1 MAYVRRNEHEQIIAV
16 FRDAGDDGLEFIEN
30 DDPELLAFL
39 DEQDDDVVVDVDGP
53 PQMPQMP
60 HASGGADHPR
70 RRHDDVIEEPHR
82 SLGDTDLRLV
92 RALED
97 VIELL
102 DRKGVISESE
112 LPEPVQQLLAKRR
125 NMRVMLRELRSSG
138 ALDDF

>member
-16 FRDAGDDGLEFIEN
+16 FRDEAADGLEFIEN

-39 DEQDDDVVVDVDGP
+39 EEQDDDVVIDTAEP
-53 PQMPQMP
+53 PTMPLE
-60 HASGGADHPR
+60 ADPPPAPG
-70 RRHDDVIEEPHR
+70 DAMGVPAR
-82 SLGDTDLRLV
+82 SLGDSDLRLI

-97 VIELL
+97 LIELL

-112 LPEPVQQLLAKRR
+112 MPEPVQQLLAKRR
-125 NMRVMLRELRSSG
+125 NMREILRELRSTG

>member
-1 MAYVRRNEHEQIIAV
+1 MAYVRRNEHQQIIAV

-39 DEQDDDVVVDVDGP
+39 DEQDDDVVVDGDGP

-60 HASGGADHPR
+60 KATDHPR
-70 RRHDDVIEEPHR
+70 RRHDDVMDEPQR
-82 SLGDTDLRLV
+82 SLGDTDLRLI

-97 VIELL
+97 LIELL
-102 DRKGVISESE
+102 DRKGVIAESE
-112 LPEPVQQLLAKRR
+112 MPEPVQELLAKRR
-125 NMRVMLRELRSSG
+125 NMRLILRELRNTG

>member
-1 MAYVRRNEHEQIIAV
+1 MAYVRRNEHQQIIAV

-30 DDPELLAFL
+30 DDPELIAFL
-39 DEQDDDVVVDVDGP
+39 EEQDDDVVVDVDSP
-53 PQMPQMP
+53 PLMPQMP
-60 HASGGADHPR
+60 SATEHPR

-82 SLGDTDLRLV
+82 SLGDTDLRLI

-102 DRKGVISESE
+102 DRKGVISESD
-112 LPEPVQQLLAKRR
+112 LPEPVQELLSKRR
-125 NMRVMLRELRSSG
+125 NMRVILRELRSTG